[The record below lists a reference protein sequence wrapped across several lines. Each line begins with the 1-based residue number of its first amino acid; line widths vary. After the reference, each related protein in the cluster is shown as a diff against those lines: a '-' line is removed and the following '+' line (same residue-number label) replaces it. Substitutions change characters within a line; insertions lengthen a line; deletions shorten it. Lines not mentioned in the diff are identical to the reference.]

1 MSGHLFFPFGP
12 RRVRT
17 LRFWSRT
24 RCLIP
29 LCFAVALPVHAEL
42 ASPNEQGL
50 SGAEL
55 ALPIDGAAKPP
66 LDLHVA
72 PEPAPAVEIRDE
84 LPPLPTIDLTASP
97 DDLFQRMRNG
107 FGMPDLDSPLV
118 AEKQAW
124 YLNRPELLKRTLQ
137 RSRKYL
143 YHIVVELEKR
153 GMPTELALLPIVESS
168 FNPLAYSRARALG
181 IWQFIPSTGKN
192 YKLKQNWWLDER
204 RDIIASTSAALDYL
218 QNIYEMHGD
227 WHLALASYNWGER
240 AVARAIAKNQA
251 QGLPTDYAHLSMPAE
266 TRYYVPKLQAI
277 KNIIAQPELF
287 GFSLDPIPNKPYFG
301 TVDMDVDV
309 DIATV
314 AKLAETPL
322 SEFIAL
328 NPSYQRPVIPGESRS
343 PLVIPYDKMQVFQAN
358 LARYEAEDKPL
369 STWQT
374 YQLKRGEKLESVAA
388 RFHLTVAHLKQLNGI
403 TPRTKIAPGQK
414 LLIPTPGR
422 GANPELLAAALP
434 KTPADPPRASRS
446 GRGAKHK
453 VSAKSVRSGNKGHA
467 AKKIKPA
474 PKQKKKR

>member
-1 MSGHLFFPFGP
+1 
-12 RRVRT
+12 
-17 LRFWSRT
+17 
-24 RCLIP
+24 
-29 LCFAVALPVHAEL
+29 
-42 ASPNEQGL
+42 
-50 SGAEL
+50 
-55 ALPIDGAAKPP
+55 
-66 LDLHVA
+66 
-72 PEPAPAVEIRDE
+72 
-84 LPPLPTIDLTASP
+84 
-97 DDLFQRMRNG
+97 
-107 FGMPDLDSPLV
+107 
-118 AEKQAW
+118 
-124 YLNRPELLKRTLQ
+124 
-137 RSRKYL
+137 
-143 YHIVVELEKR
+143 
-153 GMPTELALLPIVESS
+153 MPTELALLPIVESS

-192 YKLKQNWWLDER
+192 YKLRQNWWLDER

-227 WHLALASYNWGER
+227 WQLALASYNWGER

-251 QGLPTDYAHLSMPAE
+251 AGLPTDYEHLSMPAE

-277 KNIIAQPELF
+277 KNIVAHPELF
-287 GFSLDPIPNKPYFG
+287 GFRLDAIPNKPYFG

-314 AKLAETPL
+314 AKLAETPI

-343 PLVIPYDKMQVFQAN
+343 PLVIPYDKMQVFQNN

-403 TPRTKIAPGQK
+403 TPRTKVAPGQK
-414 LLIPTPGR
+414 LLIPTPGH

-434 KTPADPPRASRS
+434 KTPADPPRGGRVVRGS
-446 GRGAKHK
+446 GKHK
-453 VSAKSVRSGNKGHA
+453 SAGKSGVHGNVKGHA
-467 AKKIKPA
+467 VKKAAKPV

>member
-1 MSGHLFFPFGP
+1 VHTERFRSC
-12 RRVRT
+12 
-17 LRFWSRT
+17 LRW
-24 RCLIP
+24 LLP
-29 LCFAVALPVHAEL
+29 LCLAFALPVRAEL
-42 ASPNEQGL
+42 VATHESALP
-50 SGAEL
+50 GAEL
-55 ALPIDGAAKPP
+55 ALPLDASTKRP

-72 PEPAPAVEIRDE
+72 PEPAAAIEIHDD

-118 AEKQAW
+118 ADRQAW
-124 YLNRPELLKRTLQ
+124 YLNRPELLKRIFE

-192 YKLKQNWWLDER
+192 YKLRQDWWLDER

-218 QNIYEMHGD
+218 QTIYEMNGD
-227 WHLALASYNWGER
+227 WHLALASYNWGEG

-251 QGLPTDYAHLSMPAE
+251 LGLPADYQHINMPAE

-277 KNIIAQPELF
+277 KNIVAHPEVF

-301 TVDMDVDV
+301 TVDMSVDV

-314 AKLAETPL
+314 AKLAETPIA
-322 SEFIAL
+322 EFVAL

-343 PLVIPYDKMQVFQAN
+343 PLVIPYDKMQVFQTN

-369 STWQT
+369 STWHT
-374 YQLKRGEKLESVAA
+374 YQLKRGEKLESVAT
-388 RFHLTVAHLKQLNGI
+388 RFHLTVARLKQLNGI
-403 TPRTKIAPGQK
+403 TPRTKVGPGQR
-414 LLIPTPGR
+414 LLIPTPGH
-422 GANPELLAAALP
+422 GANPDLLAAVLP
-434 KTPADPPRASRS
+434 RTPADPPRGARGG
-446 GRGAKHK
+446 GRGGKHK
-453 VSAKSVRSGNKGHA
+453 AGKGKPLHGKVHPST
-467 AKKIKPA
+467 AKKA
-474 PKQKKKR
+474 TPKKATPQKAKKKH